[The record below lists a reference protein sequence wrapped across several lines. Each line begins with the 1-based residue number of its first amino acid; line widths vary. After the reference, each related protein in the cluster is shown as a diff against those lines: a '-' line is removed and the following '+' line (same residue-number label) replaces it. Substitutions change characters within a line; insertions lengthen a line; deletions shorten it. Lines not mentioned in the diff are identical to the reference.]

1 MNRKDKTEKA
11 ALNVLFTV
19 VVIIA
24 VLTVLIQFLKV
35 M

>member
-1 MNRKDKTEKA
+1 MNRKDKTEKV

-19 VVIIA
+19 VAIIA